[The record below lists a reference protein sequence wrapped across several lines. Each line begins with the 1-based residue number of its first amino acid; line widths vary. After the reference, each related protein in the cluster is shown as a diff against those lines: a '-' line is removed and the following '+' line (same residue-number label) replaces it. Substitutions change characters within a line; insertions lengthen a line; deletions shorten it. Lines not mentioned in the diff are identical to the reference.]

1 MNLRVSHQLIFRQDT
16 SFISCKVMI
25 KAPLLLVRSLRETV
39 YEDSYHFPYTPHK
52 QSAREWK
59 ETSVTSGRRG
69 QRIELLF

>member
-1 MNLRVSHQLIFRQDT
+1 MNLRVSHQFIFRQDT

-25 KAPLLLVRSLRETV
+25 KAPLLLVRSFRETV
-39 YEDSYHFPYTPHK
+39 YEDSYHFPYTQHK

-69 QRIELLF
+69 QRTELLF